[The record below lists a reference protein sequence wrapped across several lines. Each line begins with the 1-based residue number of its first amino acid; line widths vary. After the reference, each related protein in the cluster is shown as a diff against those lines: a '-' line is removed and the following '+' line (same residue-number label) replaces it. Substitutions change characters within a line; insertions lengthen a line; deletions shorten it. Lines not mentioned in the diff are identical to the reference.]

1 MQFPHNLYSIKS
13 YFSTSRQ
20 ARALLF
26 NLRTI
31 FASGLR
37 FYSRS
42 IAPGGPEPVQQVP
55 SRPGGERPR
64 SQPQESSDQHPAQTR
79 SAASPAPAAQ
89 SARPHDWRPL
99 IGSIANQILN
109 SGLGV
114 RHLLVGGKPLLMAG
128 TRIQVNDGSCPEKH
142 ITSTWQAK
150 ARTDKRTFIL
160 LNYR

>member
-1 MQFPHNLYSIKS
+1 
-13 YFSTSRQ
+13 
-20 ARALLF
+20 
-26 NLRTI
+26 
-31 FASGLR
+31 
-37 FYSRS
+37 
-42 IAPGGPEPVQQVP
+42 
-55 SRPGGERPR
+55 
-64 SQPQESSDQHPAQTR
+64 
-79 SAASPAPAAQ
+79 
-89 SARPHDWRPL
+89 
-99 IGSIANQILN
+99 LN